1 MTHAAAP
8 WVRRAWPVGVTL
20 LWLCGMALPALA
32 DDAAPARQAFRV
44 CQDPNN
50 LPFSNTRGEGIENR
64 IAELFARDLNLPVA
78 YFSFPQRMAFIRN
91 TLRYKLPGEDYR
103 CDIIMGVPAGFDQV
117 STTRPYYRSTYAM
130 VVPAGR
136 GLDEVRST
144 ADFLALAPAR
154 LRSLRIGLYDRSPAS
169 EWLARHNLVDQG
181 VPYAMLNADPEQ
193 YAGEIIERDLAQGK
207 IDVAIVWGPI
217 AGYFARRVEQPRM
230 RLVTMASEPGV
241 KFDYQMAMGVRHG
254 EREWK
259 QQIESLIERHR
270 GDIEAILREY
280 NVPLLD
286 PVPVPVTAS
295 APAAAAA
302 AAR

>member
-1 MTHAAAP
+1 MSIWARDVDTGAVK
-8 WVRRAWPVGVTL
+8 WV
-20 LWLCGMALPALA
+20 C
-32 DDAAPARQAFRV
+32 
-44 CQDPNN
+44 
-50 LPFSNTRGEGIENR
+50 EGIENR

-295 APAAAAA
+295 APRRPPLRPAEAWAGSSTGCRGPGRPPCSRGGAG
-302 AAR
+302 RW